1 MSVVDFSERLS
12 GFGSTV
18 YKRLRGPQERALN
31 GYSGL
36 LREPDQAIELPT
48 GYGKTLIALLIADLA
63 LEEGRT
69 IAYLTGTNQL
79 ADQVLVQAKDL
90 PGLEAVKFSSRNYP
104 PAALA
109 AYHDARAIG
118 VMNYWTYFNSNPKV
132 EPADLVV
139 FDDAHLAEQPLTGMF
154 AIRIDRRTQG
164 SLYERLCDLVLAHTD
179 LYPSIEL
186 MREGGAGPGVPPELL
201 AFLHWSAISD
211 SAADILTSELPSDDA
226 RFLWPRVRPNL
237 RACGVLVG
245 PSAIEIRPYNP
256 PTQTL
261 PGYRSARQRLY
272 LSATLG
278 TMDDLERRLGVAHV
292 VNVLED
298 PVAENEVGRRLFLL
312 NPGDEAQLDDTPV
325 AFVLAQLD
333 RTGRAAW
340 LCSSHAEADQV
351 EMLLADEKRAT
362 YRLRGGGDDGALE
375 RWSAD
380 PRGQLVT
387 AGRFDGL
394 DLAGDLCR
402 LVVLPGVPA
411 ASTEF
416 ERFVMAYLGDATFMR
431 HRVGQRVTQ
440 ALGRA
445 NRRDGD
451 WAMYLG
457 LTPGFGTVLAQSA
470 VRQAI
475 PIDVRPVLDH
485 ALARLDGGWA
495 RATLRSQ
502 RVLGFKRR
510 SGLSLAAGDHHGS
523 DSSRTDSPR
532 RHSWECFR

>member
-1 MSVVDFSERLS
+1 M
-12 GFGSTV
+12 
-18 YKRLRGPQERALN
+18 
-31 GYSGL
+31 
-36 LREPDQAIELPT
+36 
-48 GYGKTLIALLIADLA
+48 
-63 LEEGRT
+63 
-69 IAYLTGTNQL
+69 
-79 ADQVLVQAKDL
+79 
-90 PGLEAVKFSSRNYP
+90 
-104 PAALA
+104 
-109 AYHDARAIG
+109 
-118 VMNYWTYFNSNPKV
+118 
-132 EPADLVV
+132 
-139 FDDAHLAEQPLTGMF
+139 
-154 AIRIDRRTQG
+154 
-164 SLYERLCDLVLAHTD
+164 
-179 LYPSIEL
+179 
-186 MREGGAGPGVPPELL
+186 
-201 AFLHWSAISD
+201 
-211 SAADILTSELPSDDA
+211 
-226 RFLWPRVRPNL
+226 
-237 RACGVLVG
+237 
-245 PSAIEIRPYNP
+245 
-256 PTQTL
+256 
-261 PGYRSARQRLY
+261 
-272 LSATLG
+272 
-278 TMDDLERRLGVAHV
+278 

-394 DLAGDLCR
+394 DLAGDLSR

-475 PIDVRPVLDH
+475 PIDVRPV
-485 ALARLDGGWA
+485 ARPRACPTRRWVGEGNATKPASSGLQTAQWAQPRGW
-495 RATLRSQ
+495 RPPR
-502 RVLGFKRR
+502 LGFVPD
-510 SGLSLAAGDHHGS
+510 GLAPPPQLGVL
-523 DSSRTDSPR
+523 PMK
-532 RHSWECFR
+532 WLP